1 MAQQKVTLEHQQVFS
16 KSKVWQAQRRYY
28 DQSGIDAWSGDVPC
42 YITTNP
48 FIAYHYAAVVA
59 AFIEDWQ
66 KTHPSDDIDQPFYCV
81 EIGAGHGQF
90 GFYFLKKLQEIMHAK
105 GVQKI
110 PVCYVMTD
118 FTQTNIEFWKK
129 HPALN
134 EFVESGLLDFAQF
147 DFENDDALHLIHQ
160 DRVVAR
166 GDIHQPVVVFANYLF
181 DSIVTDVF
189 RVSDGRMEE
198 ALVSL
203 TAHASSIVT
212 K

>member
-90 GFYFLKKLQEIMHAK
+90 GFYFLKKL
-105 GVQKI
+105 
-110 PVCYVMTD
+110 
-118 FTQTNIEFWKK
+118 
-129 HPALN
+129 
-134 EFVESGLLDFAQF
+134 VEVYSTKLYFLLKSV
-147 DFENDDALHLIHQ
+147 L
-160 DRVVAR
+160 
-166 GDIHQPVVVFANYLF
+166 LF
-181 DSIVTDVF
+181 
-189 RVSDGRMEE
+189 
-198 ALVSL
+198 
-203 TAHASSIVT
+203 
-212 K
+212 